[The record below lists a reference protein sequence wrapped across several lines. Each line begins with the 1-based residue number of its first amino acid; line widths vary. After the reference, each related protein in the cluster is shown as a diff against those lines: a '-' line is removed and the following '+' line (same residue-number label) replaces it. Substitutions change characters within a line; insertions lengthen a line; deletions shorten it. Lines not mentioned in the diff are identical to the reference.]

1 VVWEHSTVFIRIDPS
16 IPVVWRDS
24 ETVQFGLDPEHARL
38 GPLDLTSARGI
49 AEVVRGTSVA
59 RLASIVGGEQAA
71 RTLIDSCG
79 EVFHRTP
86 RATLPRL
93 AVVGVAPATDTI
105 ARTWAGSTRSTV
117 VAGSSSDLTGVDVDF
132 VLLVSHFVVSPI
144 DVQPWLGRDIPHCA
158 IVFGES
164 SVRIGP
170 LVIPGETA
178 CIRCVELAH
187 IDGDPAWSAVAPQM
201 WRRIASADSV
211 DLAIHAAAESLGM
224 YPMGGGYSVRVDGV
238 TFTRAVSP
246 HALHPDCG
254 CRSIP
259 DVPE

>member
-1 VVWEHSTVFIRIDPS
+1 MFIRIDPS

-24 ETVQFGLDPEHARL
+24 ETVQVGLDPERARL
-38 GPLDLTSARGI
+38 GPLDLSGARGV
-49 AEVVRGTSVA
+49 AELVRGTSLT
-59 RLASIVGGEQAA
+59 RLASVVGGEHAA
-71 RTLIDSCG
+71 RSLIESCG
-79 EVFHRTP
+79 DVFHRTP
-86 RATLPRL
+86 RAALPRL

-105 ARTWAGSTRSTV
+105 ARTWVGSTRSTV
-117 VAGSSSDLTGVDVDF
+117 VAGSSSDITAVDVDF

-144 DVQPWLGRDIPHCA
+144 DVQPWLGRDIAHCA

-170 LVIPGETA
+170 VVNPGETA

-187 IDGDPAWSAVAPQM
+187 IDGDPSWSAVAPQM
-201 WRRIASADSV
+201 WRRTAAADSV

-224 YPMGGGYSVRVDGV
+224 FPMGGGYSVRVDGM
-238 TFTRAVSP
+238 TFNRAVSP

-254 CRSIP
+254 CRAIP
-259 DVPE
+259 NVPG

>member
-1 VVWEHSTVFIRIDPS
+1 MFIRIDPS

-24 ETVQFGLDPEHARL
+24 ETVQFGLDPEFARL
-38 GPLDLTSARGI
+38 GPLDLVGARGI
-49 AEVVRGTSVA
+49 AELVRGTSLS
-59 RLASIVGGEQAA
+59 RLSSIVGGDIAA

-79 EVFHRTP
+79 DVFHRSP

-117 VAGSSSDLTGVDVDF
+117 VAASSSDLSGTDVDF
-132 VLLVSHFVVSPI
+132 VVLVSHFVVSPI
-144 DVQPWLGRDIPHCA
+144 DVQPWLGRDIAHCA

-170 LVIPGETA
+170 VVIPGETA

-187 IDGDPAWSAVAPQM
+187 IDSDPSWSAVAPQM
-201 WRRIASADSV
+201 WRRHAAADSV

-224 YPMGGGYSVRVDGV
+224 FPMGGGYSVRVDGT
-238 TFTRAVSP
+238 TFSRAVSP
-246 HALHPDCG
+246 HELHSACG
-254 CRSIP
+254 CRAIP
-259 DVPE
+259 NIPE

>member
-1 VVWEHSTVFIRIDPS
+1 MVRENATVFIRIDPS

-24 ETVQFGLDPEHARL
+24 ETVQFGLDPEYARM
-38 GPLDLTSARGI
+38 GSIDLTGARGI
-49 AEVVRGTSVA
+49 AELVRGTSVA
-59 RLASIVGGEQAA
+59 RLASIVGGDDAA
-71 RTLIDSCG
+71 QSLIDSCG
-79 EVFHRTP
+79 DVFHRTP

-117 VAGSSSDLTGVDVDF
+117 VAGSSSDLSAVDVDF
-132 VLLVSHFVVSPI
+132 VVLVSHFVVSPI

-164 SVRIGP
+164 SVRVGP
-170 LVIPGETA
+170 VVIPGETA

-187 IDGDPAWSAVAPQM
+187 IDDDPTWSAVAPQM
-201 WRRIASADSV
+201 WRRTAAADSV
-211 DLAIHAAAESLGM
+211 DLAIHAAAESLSM
-224 YPMGGGYSVRVDGV
+224 FPMGGGYSVRVDGV
-238 TFTRAVSP
+238 TFHRAVSP
-246 HALHPDCG
+246 HALHPKCG
-254 CRSIP
+254 CRAIP

>member
-1 VVWEHSTVFIRIDPS
+1 MFIRIDPS

-49 AEVVRGTSVA
+49 AELVRGTSVA
-59 RLASIVGGEQAA
+59 RLASIVGGEHAA
-71 RTLIDSCG
+71 RSLIDSCG

-117 VAGSSSDLTGVDVDF
+117 VAGSSSDLPAVDVDF

-144 DVQPWLGRDIPHCA
+144 DIQPWLGRDIPHCQA
-158 IVFGES
+158 TFQHRELSALHSNLLALCNSCQHIQLTKRMPLPRPPTWIDILSYVSFDHQIFESNLLSVTVF
-164 SVRIGP
+164 
-170 LVIPGETA
+170 
-178 CIRCVELAH
+178 EL
-187 IDGDPAWSAVAPQM
+187 Q
-201 WRRIASADSV
+201 
-211 DLAIHAAAESLGM
+211 
-224 YPMGGGYSVRVDGV
+224 RVGV
-238 TFTRAVSP
+238 TLKVEPVTEGKFCVFYGKGILKRN
-246 HALHPDCG
+246 L
-254 CRSIP
+254 
-259 DVPE
+259 